1 MEDGGKM
8 RISDA
13 LRMTAENIE
22 KIRVP
27 VALGDEITRP
37 LCAAVAMIRQCAEA
51 LEEKTAEAE
60 EQEEDSD
67 GQGDRIPV

>member
-1 MEDGGKM
+1 MEKM

-51 LEEKTAEAE
+51 LEEKTAEP
-60 EQEEDSD
+60 EQEEKTD
-67 GQGDRIPV
+67 GQGDGIHL